1 MTHPPNFGKN
11 IQRLRKQRS
20 LSLDMLA
27 DRSQVSKAMLS
38 QIEQGKVNPTVGVI
52 WKIAQG
58 LNVQLQDLLVME
70 RPAVRFEIKEK
81 SNSTILH
88 SDDGLVELQILS
100 PPKMIESVE
109 LYLLH
114 FKTGGAL
121 ESLPHFPNTEEIC
134 TALEGQFEIRAGE
147 RTATIE
153 PYQSVHYSADVPHAI
168 RNASKSP
175 AVAYLAV
182 RYARG

>member
-11 IQRLRKQRS
+11 IQRLRKERS
-20 LSLDMLA
+20 LSLDTLA

-38 QIEQGKVNPTVGVI
+38 QIEQGKVNPTIGVI

-58 LNVQLQDLLVME
+58 LNVQLQDLLVIE
-70 RPAVRFEIKEK
+70 RPSIRFEMKEK

-88 SDDGLVELQILS
+88 SDDGRVELQILS
-100 PPKMIESVE
+100 PPKMIEAVE

-114 FKTGGAL
+114 FQERGAL

-134 TALEGQFEIRAGE
+134 TAVQGKLEISVGE
-147 RTATIE
+147 KSTVIE
-153 PYQSVHYSADVPHAI
+153 PYQSLHYSADVPHTI
-168 RNASKSP
+168 RNIMRGP

-182 RYARG
+182 RYQRS